1 MKTRKLSTIII
12 VFLLAILGFIYI
24 KSEKALTNLYKEKEV
39 EPLFLPISMLD
50 VAFLKNRPA
59 ISEFYLISAIMHFV
73 SENRDTE
80 FIAKELYL
88 GYKADPYIKET
99 VFFLGNVLPI
109 KKEDIEIANRYLRLA
124 ASYGIDWHIFLYMG
138 YNFLFNLKEYEKAA
152 RFFYIASKL
161 PGAKPYVQSM
171 LIMAYYR
178 KNDIRGA
185 LLYLTAL
192 YKETENP
199 ARKKLIL
206 KKIEWLQNIIELNE
220 QVKLFYKKE
229 GRYPKNLKE
238 MVDKGYIQEI
248 PKDPFGR
255 GYYFDKKAKIVKS
268 KW

>member
-1 MKTRKLSTIII
+1 MRAKRVDVIII
-12 VFLLAILGFIYI
+12 GLFLIILGLIYI
-24 KSEKALTNLYKEKEV
+24 KSERILTNMYKEKEV
-39 EPLFLPISMLD
+39 EPLFLPLSMLD
-50 VAFLKNRPA
+50 VVFLKNRPA

-73 SENRDTE
+73 SENRNTE
-80 FIAKELYL
+80 FIAKELYS

-109 KKEDIEIANRYLRLA
+109 KKEDIKIANRYLRLA
-124 ASYGIDWHIFLYMG
+124 APYGIDWHIFLYMG

-152 RFFYIASKL
+152 RFFYVASKL

-192 YKETENP
+192 YKETDNP
-199 ARKKLIL
+199 ARKKLLL

-220 QVKLFYKKE
+220 KVKIFYKKE
-229 GRYPKNLKE
+229 GRYPKDLKE